1 MTDDPKL
8 QMARQACA
16 SACEDPAWRPE
27 IIAGKCDDWLG
38 VRAALAAIEECTE
51 RAAKLAI
58 GWRDENKSSIDDGD
72 QSIAAQKVRGAAIE
86 MNAFARA
93 LRSGDHLKGPTA

>member
-1 MTDDPKL
+1 MTDPKL
-8 QMARQACA
+8 QMARRLAAATCL
-16 SACEDPAWRPE
+16 PN
-27 IIAGKCDDWLG
+27 CDQRLILEGRADKWHG
-38 VRAALAAIEECTE
+38 VLSALAAIEECTE

-93 LRSGDHLKGPTA
+93 LRSGDHLKGPAA